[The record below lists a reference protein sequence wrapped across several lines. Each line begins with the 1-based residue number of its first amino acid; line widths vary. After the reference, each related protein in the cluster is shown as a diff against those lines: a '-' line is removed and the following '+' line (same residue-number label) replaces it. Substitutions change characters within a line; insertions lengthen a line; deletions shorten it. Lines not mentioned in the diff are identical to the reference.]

1 MAFQCNVG
9 EVLQEL
15 RFRRAHK
22 IAEIE
27 GARQYLRAVSDH
39 RGRRQIEDDI
49 LSHTAVAAELESSTI
64 LITSEDA
71 DSWVSFASKTR
82 RARGIRSWRAQS
94 TSKW

>member
-15 RFRRAHK
+15 RFRHAHE

-27 GARQYLRAVSDH
+27 GARQYLRAVPDH
-39 RGRRQIEDDI
+39 RGRRQIEDGI
-49 LSHTAVAAELESSTI
+49 LSPTAVAAELESLTI
-64 LITSEDA
+64 LIIGEDT
-71 DSWVSFASKTR
+71 DSWVSFASIIR
-82 RARGIRSWRAQS
+82 RARGTRSWRAES